1 MALLLSLL
9 TALVVFGCGP
19 APSLGCDLPQ
29 NHTLASGKTVDLLS
43 RMQRLPTFFC
53 VNDRKDFRFPQE
65 MVDGSQLQKAQAIA
79 FLNEM
84 LQQIFELFHTKDSFA
99 AWNTTRL
106 HQLLNGIPKQQE
118 DLETCFMQAMEEEKS
133 VLPIEAPE
141 AAVKEYFEGIRS
153 YLKEK
158 EYSDC
163 AWEVVRV
170 EIRRSFSSSTTL
182 QERLRRKDGD
192 MSSS

>member
-9 TALVVFGCGP
+9 TALVVFSCGP

-29 NHTLASGKTVDLLS
+29 NHTVASEKTVDLLDQ
-43 RMQRLPTFFC
+43 MQRCPTFFC
-53 VNDRKDFRFPQE
+53 LDDRKDFRFPQE
-65 MVDGSQLQKAQAIA
+65 MVDGSQLQKAQAIV
-79 FLNEM
+79 FLHEM
-84 LQQIFELFHTKDSFA
+84 LQQIFELFRTMDSFA
-99 AWNTTRL
+99 AWNTTL
-106 HQLLNGIPKQQE
+106 LNQLLNGLPEQQE
-118 DLETCFMQAMEEEKS
+118 DLETCFMQAMEEGKS
-133 VLPIEAPE
+133 ALPIEGPAL
-141 AAVKEYFEGIRS
+141 AVKEYFEGIRF

-170 EIRRSFSSSTTL
+170 EIRRSFSSSTAL